1 MAISLIARRVITARM
16 EHKSIKKQE
25 VKLIRELA
33 YLEKE
38 IEKQIDYV
46 LDMRTHLLRDQ
57 HDLEANVV
65 VHYPRKQNQEEY
77 FRKRKSYQHHR
88 RFIVCSIPR

>member
-1 MAISLIARRVITARM
+1 MLIARRVITARM

-38 IEKQIDYV
+38 IEKQIDRV
-46 LDMRTHLLRDQ
+46 LDMRTWLLRDQ
-57 HDLEANVV
+57 DDIKANIAALD
-65 VHYPRKQNQEEY
+65 PRK
-77 FRKRKSYQHHR
+77 
-88 RFIVCSIPR
+88 